1 MQKYRKAISDTLTY
15 ILIAFVLVFLFIYP
29 KETSAAVSDALS
41 LCLKSVIPSLFP
53 FLVVSAVVISSGLA
67 HQFGRF
73 FAFLMRKIFRLPGES
88 ATAVII
94 GFLSG
99 YPVGAATAVSM
110 YQSGILKKHDAERLL
125 AFCNNTGPA
134 FLIGAVGIG
143 MFGDVH
149 VGISLYLVHIV
160 SALLVGIIFA
170 MFSPKC
176 NCTECKGSA
185 ANSLPVYKC
194 IVSAVKNA
202 AVNTLYIVAF
212 VVFFA
217 VLNKII
223 FIVFS
228 LSDSI
233 AISAVSSLMEVT
245 SGVSSIASRFGIK
258 PAALIAASG
267 ALGWSG
273 LSVHAQV
280 ISIVSETDL
289 SAIPYILGKLLHS
302 IIATLLTFLLLIL

>member
-1 MQKYRKAISDTLTY
+1 MQKYRKAITDTLTY

-67 HQFGRF
+67 HQIGRF

-176 NCTECKGSA
+176 NCTECIGSE
-185 ANSLPVYKC
+185 ANSLPVHKC

-302 IIATLLTFLLLIL
+302 IIAILLTFLLLIL